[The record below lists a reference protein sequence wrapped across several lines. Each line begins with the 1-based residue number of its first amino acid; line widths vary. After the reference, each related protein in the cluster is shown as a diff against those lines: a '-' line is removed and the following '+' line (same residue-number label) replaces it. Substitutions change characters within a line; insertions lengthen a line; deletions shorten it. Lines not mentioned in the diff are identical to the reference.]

1 MNPNRKIS
9 HIVSLR
15 STLKVLGTSIPS
27 CLIST
32 KKLVQNER
40 DVEMMVVNKRCA
52 VIAELSAC

>member
-15 STLKVLGTSIPS
+15 STLKVPGTSIPS

-40 DVEMMVVNKRCA
+40 DVEMMVVNKR
-52 VIAELSAC
+52 